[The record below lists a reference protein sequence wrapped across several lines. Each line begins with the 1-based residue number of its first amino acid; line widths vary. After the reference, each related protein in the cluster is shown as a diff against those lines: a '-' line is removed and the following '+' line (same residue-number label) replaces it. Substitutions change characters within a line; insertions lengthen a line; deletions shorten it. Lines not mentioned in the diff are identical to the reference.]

1 MPTRRRARSWMD
13 AVTALIDSL
22 PGPPWVAYAILIV
35 LSVAA
40 TVILRL
46 LDGVYI
52 DALVVA
58 FAALTFTP
66 FAVTFYVNRA
76 AKRALADF
84 RPALGELE
92 PEYDELEWKL
102 TTRPSPPG
110 SSAPSSASESSPAG
124 T

>member
-1 MPTRRRARSWMD
+1 MPTRRRTRSWVD
-13 AVTALIDSL
+13 AVTALIDRL
-22 PGPPWVAYAILIV
+22 PGPPWVVYAILV
-35 LSVAA
+35 ALSVTA
-40 TVILRL
+40 TVLLRL

-52 DALVVA
+52 DGLVIA

-92 PEYDELEWKL
+92 PS
-102 TTRPSPPG
+102 TTTSSG
-110 SSAPSSASESSPAG
+110 S
-124 T
+124 